1 MKREYKVT
9 KTTTSLIKY
18 HFVFCPKYRRKIF
31 LIHGVEERMKEL
43 TKEQCE
49 KDQIEILEMKCDV
62 DHVYLYVRAYPQT
75 TITRIMGGI
84 REYTSK
90 ILRKEFK
97 ELSKMSSLWT
107 RSYFVS
113 TEDFI
118 SLDTIKWYVEQ
129 QKTRG

>member
-9 KTTTSLIKY
+9 KTTTSLVKY

-31 LIHGVEERMKEL
+31 LIPGVEKRMIEL

-49 KDQIEILEMKCDV
+49 KEQIEILAMNCDV
-62 DHVYLYVRAYPQT
+62 DHVYLYVNVYPQT
-75 TITRIMGGI
+75 TISRII
-84 REYTSK
+84 SSIKEYTSK

-97 ELSKMSSLWT
+97 ELSKMNSLWT

-118 SLDTIKWYVEQ
+118 SPDTIKWYVEQ

>member
-1 MKREYKVT
+1 
-9 KTTTSLIKY
+9 
-18 HFVFCPKYRRKIF
+18 
-31 LIHGVEERMKEL
+31 MKEL

-49 KDQIEILEMKCDV
+49 KDQIEILEMKCGV

-75 TITRIMGGI
+75 TITRIMGSI

>member
-1 MKREYKVT
+1 MKREY
-9 KTTTSLIKY
+9 
-18 HFVFCPKYRRKIF
+18 
-31 LIHGVEERMKEL
+31 
-43 TKEQCE
+43 
-49 KDQIEILEMKCDV
+49 
-62 DHVYLYVRAYPQT
+62 
-75 TITRIMGGI
+75 
-84 REYTSK
+84 
-90 ILRKEFK
+90 K

>member
-1 MKREYKVT
+1 
-9 KTTTSLIKY
+9 
-18 HFVFCPKYRRKIF
+18 
-31 LIHGVEERMKEL
+31 MKEL

-49 KDQIEILEMKCDV
+49 KDQIEILKMKCDV

-75 TITRIMGGI
+75 TITRIMGSI

>member
-1 MKREYKVT
+1 M
-9 KTTTSLIKY
+9 
-18 HFVFCPKYRRKIF
+18 
-31 LIHGVEERMKEL
+31 MEL

-49 KDQIEILEMKCDV
+49 KEQIEILEMKCDV
-62 DHVYLYVRAYPQT
+62 DHVYLYVSVYPQT
-75 TITRIMGGI
+75 TISRII
-84 REYTSK
+84 SSIKEYTSK

-113 TEDFI
+113 TENFI
-118 SLDTIKWYVEQ
+118 SPDTIKWYVEQ

>member
-31 LIHGVEERMKEL
+31 LIPGVEKRMIEL

-49 KDQIEILEMKCDV
+49 KEQIDILDMNCDV
-62 DHVYLYVRAYPQT
+62 DHVYLYVTVYPQT
-75 TITRIMGGI
+75 TISRII
-84 REYTSK
+84 SSIKEYTSK

-97 ELSKMSSLWT
+97 ELSKMNSLWT

-113 TEDFI
+113 TEDI
-118 SLDTIKWYVEQ
+118 SPDTIKWYVEQ

>member
-1 MKREYKVT
+1 
-9 KTTTSLIKY
+9 
-18 HFVFCPKYRRKIF
+18 
-31 LIHGVEERMKEL
+31 MKEL

-49 KDQIEILEMKCDV
+49 KDQIEIREMKCDV

-75 TITRIMGGI
+75 TITRIMGSI

>member
-75 TITRIMGGI
+75 TITRIMGSI

-97 ELSKMSSLWT
+97 ELSKLSYKQTFFNSSSVKSMSHKSSLK
-107 RSYFVS
+107 
-113 TEDFI
+113 I
-118 SLDTIKWYVEQ
+118 SCCLS
-129 QKTRG
+129 

>member
-1 MKREYKVT
+1 
-9 KTTTSLIKY
+9 
-18 HFVFCPKYRRKIF
+18 
-31 LIHGVEERMKEL
+31 
-43 TKEQCE
+43 
-49 KDQIEILEMKCDV
+49 MKCDV

-75 TITRIMGGI
+75 TITRIMGSI

-118 SLDTIKWYVEQ
+118 SLDTIKWYADLPYN
-129 QKTRG
+129 KNHLR

>member
-1 MKREYKVT
+1 M
-9 KTTTSLIKY
+9 I
-18 HFVFCPKYRRKIF
+18 
-31 LIHGVEERMKEL
+31 EL
-43 TKEQCE
+43 TKEECE
-49 KDQIEILEMKCDV
+49 KEQIEILEMRCDV
-62 DHVYLYVRAYPQT
+62 DHVYLYVNVYPQT
-75 TITRIMGGI
+75 TISRII
-84 REYTSK
+84 SSIKECTSK

-118 SLDTIKWYVEQ
+118 SPDTIKWYVEQ

>member
-1 MKREYKVT
+1 
-9 KTTTSLIKY
+9 
-18 HFVFCPKYRRKIF
+18 
-31 LIHGVEERMKEL
+31 MKEL

-49 KDQIEILEMKCDV
+49 KDQIEILDMQCDV

-75 TITRIMGGI
+75 TITRIMGSI

-129 QKTRG
+129 QKTRA

>member
-1 MKREYKVT
+1 
-9 KTTTSLIKY
+9 
-18 HFVFCPKYRRKIF
+18 
-31 LIHGVEERMKEL
+31 MKEL

-49 KDQIEILEMKCDV
+49 KDQIEILDMQCDV

-75 TITRIMGGI
+75 TITRIMGSI

>member
-1 MKREYKVT
+1 MPKVS
-9 KTTTSLIKY
+9 KKD
-18 HFVFCPKYRRKIF
+18 IF
-31 LIHGVEERMKEL
+31 
-43 TKEQCE
+43 
-49 KDQIEILEMKCDV
+49 DPCDV

-75 TITRIMGGI
+75 TITRIMGSI

>member
-1 MKREYKVT
+1 
-9 KTTTSLIKY
+9 
-18 HFVFCPKYRRKIF
+18 
-31 LIHGVEERMKEL
+31 
-43 TKEQCE
+43 
-49 KDQIEILEMKCDV
+49 MKCDV

-75 TITRIMGGI
+75 TITRIMGSI